1 MPFLS
6 VSGSDF
12 VEMFVGVG
20 PSRVRDLF
28 AQARGLHI
36 KPKLQAQPEPE
47 PRPEPEP
54 ESEPEPEPNPNP
66 NPNPN
71 SNPKPNQARCAS

>member
-28 AQARGLHI
+28 AQATIEGRYRGDMGEI
-36 KPKLQAQPEPE
+36 WGRYMGDVEE
-47 PRPEPEP
+47 M
-54 ESEPEPEPNPNP
+54 
-66 NPNPN
+66 
-71 SNPKPNQARCAS
+71 